1 MKICINC
8 QYHVKKG
15 VQISPQQ
22 MGVGIFCTHPD
33 CCEPVTGDPLP
44 CNMARTADF
53 CTLKGL
59 KFKAIE
65 KKVEPDKATV
75 IQLAK

>member
-1 MKICINC
+1 MKICVNC
-8 QYHVKKG
+8 QYHVKKA
-15 VQISPQQ
+15 VQVDATH
-22 MGVGIFCTHPD
+22 MGLGIFCIHPD

-65 KKVEPDKATV
+65 KQPEPQKAPV
-75 IQLAK
+75 IQIAK